1 MKRGQAPF
9 DSNYSANKML
19 SILFGVLLSRL
30 LFTKFRMLSEQI
42 IDINSSISVGAFK
55 LKYCRYFSQN
65 HSGKGDK
72 IMAEIIKWNASQVLP
87 IIRHN
92 MRHLEDGNNGG
103 NNAIKPELTSKNYS
117 LIDRGKTCKEINKY
131 RKDIEKECFKYNRKN
146 LVHAVEVVV
155 QCPADCPP
163 EQKQAFFQ
171 ESFKHICEGLP
182 MGEKCVFVAEVH
194 ADERVYAPN
203 GTLISKDHLHVMYVP
218 AMLDTKHDNFQY
230 KLCADGL
237 TQRAT
242 LREFHP
248 ALQRRLDEKGIH
260 ATVYSKKSDG
270 GKTIGLSVKQLKE
283 ITKKTGVTIDHSITV
298 DELAN
303 IMSKNVELSQ
313 TVEHQTAAVSQLQE
327 TVQHLQSQIVQK
339 DVEIAHS
346 KSVDFTAEKEN
357 STLRE
362 KLHTVEQEKE
372 NLRATAQ
379 QIISDKNSQIT
390 ALQENVDM
398 KSQENQRLQEQLR
411 TVQQELQKTQEKIHE
426 LESKPQTIEAEKE
439 QGWGAS
445 SGWGNTDKNKTVEV
459 EI

>member
-1 MKRGQAPF
+1 
-9 DSNYSANKML
+9 
-19 SILFGVLLSRL
+19 
-30 LFTKFRMLSEQI
+30 
-42 IDINSSISVGAFK
+42 
-55 LKYCRYFSQN
+55 
-65 HSGKGDK
+65 
-72 IMAEIIKWNASQVLP
+72 MAEITKWNASQVLP

-92 MRHLEDGNNGG
+92 MRHLEDGNSGG
-103 NNAIKPELTSKNYS
+103 NDAIQPELTSKNYS

-171 ESFKHICEGLP
+171 ESFEHICEGLP
-182 MGEKCVFVAEVH
+182 MGKKCVFVAEVH
-194 ADERVYAPN
+194 VDEKVYAPD

-218 AMLDTKHDNFQY
+218 AVPDTKHDNFQY
-230 KLCADGL
+230 KLCADDL
-237 TQRAT
+237 TKRAT

-248 ALQRRLDEKGIH
+248 ALQKRLDEKGIH

-283 ITKKTGVTIDHSITV
+283 ITEKTGVTIDHSITV

-313 TVEHQTAAVSQLQE
+313 TVEHQTTTVSHLQE
-327 TVQHLQSQIVQK
+327 TVQHLQSQIIQK

-346 KSVDFTAEKEN
+346 KAVDITADREN
-357 STLRE
+357 SALRE

-379 QIISDKNSQIT
+379 QIISDKNSQIS
-390 ALQENVDM
+390 ALQENLDM

-411 TVQQELQKTQEKIHE
+411 TVQQELQKSQEKIHE

-445 SGWGNTDKNKTVEV
+445 SGWGSSSGWGNTDKSKTVEV
-459 EI
+459 EV